1 VVAEAE
7 GARAV
12 TDPVVEDILPLSPLQ
27 QGMFFHAQF
36 DGSAADVYTVQ
47 FVLGVD
53 GDVDPARLRKAAEA
67 LLARHPN
74 LRACFEHEDL
84 DEPIQVVLTD
94 VDLPWS
100 EMDLSTSDDRD
111 GELAKLLAED
121 RDVGFDLAEPPLIRF
136 LLVRFGEREHR
147 LVLSNHH
154 ILLDG
159 WSVPLLM
166 RDLLDLYAG
175 NPLPAVRPYRG
186 YLAWLAAKDADQAK
200 ATWAEAMAGVPG
212 PTLLAPAEPSRVPT
226 RPELVRLELAE
237 DLTARLYAAA
247 RSRGLTVNTVVQGI
261 WGLVLATLT
270 GRDDVVFGATVSGR
284 PADLPGVESMVGLFI
299 NTVPVRVRTRPGQAV
314 DDVLADV
321 QRDQSKLMDVQ
332 FLGLSDIQRAA
343 GIGDLFDTLVVF
355 ENYPVDTGAVAERE
369 ASAGFSITPITLD
382 DATHYP
388 LTLAV
393 AAEKT
398 LAVTFEFR
406 PDIFD
411 RDRIEAIAGYFRR
424 AAETIASGAES
435 TVARLD
441 LLGADERG
449 RLLGYG
455 TGKSLATSD
464 VTMAEVFEAQ
474 TAKTPEALAIV
485 SGEHRLTF
493 AEVNSRA
500 NRVARVLTGLGAG
513 PERVVALAMPP
524 GPDVLVA
531 MLAVLKSGAAYLPL
545 DPEWPAERLDVML
558 ADSRPVAVLR
568 ELPSADDIDDS
579 DLPPVAKPDNPA
591 YVIYTSGSTGAPKAV
606 VVSHR
611 SIVNLL
617 ESHRDAL
624 FDPASATAGGRPLR
638 VGHAWP
644 MAFDASWQP
653 MLWMFAGHELHLV
666 PPDVRRDADELRAFL
681 ATHRIEFIELSPS
694 LLGQVAAEAGWR
706 GELKV
711 LGVGG
716 EAVPLALWRTLRE
729 TEGLTVY
736 NLYGP
741 TECTVDSAACEFGS
755 GDGPMIGSPV
765 GNALAYVLD
774 HRLNPCPAG
783 VSGELYIAGAG
794 LARGYLGRPGVT
806 SARFVADPF
815 GKPGTRMYRTGDVA
829 RWTPG
834 GLIDCLGRVDDQ
846 VKIRGFRIEPGEIES
861 VLLRDP
867 RVIRAAVVVREDTPG
882 VRRLVGYVA
891 LAGGATEGLRES
903 VAAVLPEYMVPAAV
917 LAVEHF
923 PLTHNGKLD
932 VRSLPAPERT
942 GRVSAAPRTELE
954 VRLAKLFAEVLGLDE
969 VGVDDSFFALGGD
982 SIVSMRLVSRARS
995 AGLRFSPRD
1004 VFERRTVAG
1013 LALATS
1019 DAAPREA
1026 REPGAGVGEIPL
1038 TPMLAWLAAQPSA
1051 HDRMSQARFLRTPST
1066 MDETALV
1073 KLVQA
1078 MLDRHDVLRSSFR
1091 GRTFTTGPMG
1101 SVAAADVVRRVDVSG
1116 LSYEDIAARL
1126 PETLEG
1132 ALSELAPAS
1141 GEMTR
1146 FVWFDAGPGRQGRLL
1161 VLLHHV
1167 VVDGASWGVLVPGL
1181 VEDWLRLDSG
1191 KELSMVHEG
1200 TSFREWAIGLQDAA
1214 KARTPELGLWHDI
1227 LTGPDPV
1234 LGIRRLDP
1242 AVDTR
1247 ATVTTTRTIL
1257 GEDVTRQL
1265 LTSVPERHGVAVDAV
1280 LLTGLARAVSRWR
1293 GDTPDDG
1300 GSLLLALEGHGREE
1314 QVVPGA
1320 DLSGTVGWFTSVFP
1334 VRVDPAGGPRAVSE
1348 QISLPDKGIGHGLL
1362 RYLNPETA
1370 PELEGLP
1377 EPQLEFNYL
1386 GRLTV
1391 GERQGGDFSGA
1402 PETGAMG
1409 GGDDAGMPAPYCL
1422 VLNTFVRDH
1431 ESGPVL
1437 EADWQWPGALFTE
1450 DRIRAL
1456 SDQWFAA
1463 LQELTEGDTR

>member
-1 VVAEAE
+1 M
-7 GARAV
+7 
-12 TDPVVEDILPLSPLQ
+12 TDPVVADILPLSPLQ
-27 QGMFFHAQF
+27 QGMFFHARF
-36 DGSAADVYTVQ
+36 DESAADVYTVQ

-53 GDVDPARLRKAAEA
+53 GDVDPERLRKAAEA

-100 EMDLSTSDDRD
+100 EVDLSTSDDRD
-111 GELAKLLAED
+111 GEFAKLLAED
-121 RDVGFDLAEPPLIRF
+121 RDIGFDLAEPPLLRF
-136 LLVRFGEREHR
+136 LLARFGEREYR

-186 YLAWLAAKDADQAK
+186 HLAWLAAKDTDQAK
-200 ATWAEAMAGVPG
+200 TTWAEAMAGVPG

-226 RPELVRLELAE
+226 RPELVRLELPD
-237 DLTARLYAAA
+237 DLTARLYTAA

-284 PADLPGVESMVGLFI
+284 PADLPGAESMVGLFI

-314 DDVLADV
+314 DDVLDGL
-321 QRDQSKLMDVQ
+321 QRGQSKLMDVQ

-355 ENYPVDTGAVAERE
+355 ENYPVDTDAVAARE

-398 LAVTFEFR
+398 LMVTFEFR
-406 PDIFD
+406 PDIFT
-411 RDRIEAIAGYFRR
+411 RDRVEAIAGYFRR
-424 AAETIASGAES
+424 AAETIATGAAS

-441 LLGADERG
+441 LLGGDERG

-455 TGKSLATSD
+455 TGKSLATPGI
-464 VTMAEVFEAQ
+464 TMAEVFEKQA
-474 TAKTPEALAIV
+474 AETPEALAV
-485 SGEHRLTF
+485 VAGDHRLTF

-531 MLAVLKSGAAYLPL
+531 MLAVLKSGSAYLPL
-545 DPEWPAERLDVML
+545 DPEWPSERLDVMI
-558 ADSRPVAVLR
+558 ADSRPVVVVR
-568 ELPSADDIDDS
+568 ELPSADDIDDG
-579 DLPPVAKPDNPA
+579 DLPPLAKPDNPA

-617 ESHRDAL
+617 VSHRDTL
-624 FDPASATAGGRPLR
+624 FGPASAAAGRPLR

-681 ATHRIEFIELSPS
+681 VTHRIEFIELSPS
-694 LLGQVAAEAGWR
+694 LLGQVAAEPGWR

-755 GDGPMIGSPV
+755 GDGPTIGSPV

-774 HRLNPCPAG
+774 HRLNPCPSG
-783 VSGELYIAGAG
+783 VSGELYLAGAG
-794 LARGYLGRPGVT
+794 LARGYLGQPGVT

-829 RWTPG
+829 RWTAG

-846 VKIRGFRIEPGEIES
+846 VKLRGFRIEPGEIES
-861 VLLRDP
+861 VLLRDR
-867 RVIRAAVVVREDTPG
+867 RVTRAAVVVREDTPG
-882 VRRLVGYVA
+882 VRQLVGYVV
-891 LAGGATEGLRES
+891 LAGDAGTDGLRES
-903 VAAVLPEYMVPAAV
+903 VAAVLPEYMVPAAI

-932 VRSLPAPERT
+932 VRTLPAPERA
-942 GRVSAAPRTELE
+942 GRASAAPRTDLE
-954 VRLAKLFAEVLGLDE
+954 IRLAGLFAEVLGLDE

-1004 VFERRTVAG
+1004 VFERRTVAA

-1051 HDRMSQARFLRTPST
+1051 HDRMSQARFLCTPST
-1066 MDETALV
+1066 MDEPALH

-1078 MLDRHDVLRSSFR
+1078 TLDRHDVLRSSFH
-1091 GRTFTTGPMG
+1091 GRTFVAGPVG
-1101 SVAAADVVRRVDVSG
+1101 TVVAADVVRRVDARG

-1126 PETLEG
+1126 PETLE
-1132 ALSELAPAS
+1132 ASLTELAPAS
-1141 GEMTR
+1141 GAMTR

-1161 VLLHHV
+1161 LLLHHL

-1181 VEDWLRLDSG
+1181 AEDWLRLENGEEPSA
-1191 KELSMVHEG
+1191 VHEG
-1200 TSFREWAIGLQDAA
+1200 TSFREWALGLQDAA
-1214 KARTPELGLWHDI
+1214 KTRAPELGLWRDI
-1227 LTGPDPV
+1227 LSGPDPV

-1247 ATVTTTRTIL
+1247 GTMTTTRTIL
-1257 GEDVTRQL
+1257 GEDVTRPL
-1265 LTSVPERHGVAVDAV
+1265 LTSVPERHGVGVDAV

-1293 GDTPDDG
+1293 GDG

-1314 QVVPGA
+1314 QVVPGV

-1334 VRVDPAGGPRAVSE
+1334 ARVDPAGGPRAVSE
-1348 QISLPDKGIGHGLL
+1348 QISLPDKGIGYGLL

-1370 PELEGLP
+1370 PELETLP
-1377 EPQLEFNYL
+1377 EPQLQFNYL

-1391 GERQGGDFSGA
+1391 GEREGGDFSSA

-1456 SDQWFAA
+1456 SDEWFTA
-1463 LQELTEGDTR
+1463 LRELTEGGTR